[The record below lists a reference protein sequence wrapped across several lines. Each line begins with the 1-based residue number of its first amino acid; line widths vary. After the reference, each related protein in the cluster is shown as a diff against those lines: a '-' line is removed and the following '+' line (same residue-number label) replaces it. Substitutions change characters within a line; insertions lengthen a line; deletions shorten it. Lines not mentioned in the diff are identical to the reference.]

1 MCVITIA
8 GDVGMEQLPQYVDV
22 REILQGVVRRFG
34 LQQKGGAQG
43 FGISVI
49 QSHILYELHKRP
61 NLSLN
66 ELADVLCVEA
76 STLSRQVQQL
86 VELELL
92 SREPDQKD
100 RRYVT
105 LTLTAK
111 GHEQQKAVAEAM
123 EDYILS
129 IFQYVPA
136 DKKRQV
142 LESLQLLNEAMGQSS
157 HCCLPPL

>member
-1 MCVITIA
+1 
-8 GDVGMEQLPQYVDV
+8 MEQLPQYVDV

-86 VELELL
+86 VELDLL

>member
-1 MCVITIA
+1 
-8 GDVGMEQLPQYVDV
+8 MEQLPQYVDV

-66 ELADVLCVEA
+66 ELADVLCVKA

-111 GHEQQKAVAEAM
+111 GH
-123 EDYILS
+123 LS
-129 IFQYVPA
+129 S
-136 DKKRQV
+136 RR
-142 LESLQLLNEAMGQSS
+142 
-157 HCCLPPL
+157 PLRKQWKIIS

>member
-1 MCVITIA
+1 
-8 GDVGMEQLPQYVDV
+8 MEQLPQYVDV
-22 REILQGVVRRFG
+22 REILQNVVRKFG
-34 LQQKGGAQG
+34 LQQKDGAQG
-43 FGISVI
+43 SGISVI
-49 QSHILYELHKRP
+49 QSHILYELNKRP

-92 SREPDQKD
+92 SREPDPKD

-105 LTLTAK
+105 LTLTEK
-111 GHEQQKAVAEAM
+111 GHEQQKAVAETM

-129 IFQYVPA
+129 IFQYVPE

-142 LESLQLLNEAMGQSS
+142 LESLQLLNDAMGQSP